1 MSTPGHHNE
10 VVLVGDVG
18 EVFTDGNGAA
28 IGVIL
33 MVDTDAPCEVPIM
46 FPAARPGVS
55 VGNRLWVRGRLAF
68 EPMPHRHGLLH
79 VVQARHVD
87 PVRRTREPRGQATP
101 PLGLAACCRHDL
113 RGMERRLW

>member
-46 FPAARPGVS
+46 FPAARPDVS

-68 EPMPHRHGLLH
+68 EPLPNRQGSLH
-79 VVQARHVD
+79 FVQARWIDLVT
-87 PVRRTREPRGQATP
+87 RTKGA
-101 PLGLAACCRHDL
+101 
-113 RGMERRLW
+113 